1 MERAICLHQLPA
13 TLPAGYHRLYFGAEF
28 CPWRFPKVTEL
39 LGALQACRDAGWNLT
54 LLTPVLWQPF
64 LPILRARLA
73 ALLPHLAESDE
84 VVVSDWGTLRLVRE
98 LAPRQPLVLGRAL
111 SGQKRGAQILDLQ
124 LNAAQL
130 QYFRSCRWASSAT
143 LGLLQE
149 QGIERVELDNLL
161 QGLEPLPA
169 ALAGTLHHPYAMVTS
184 SRNCP
189 FAGGRSEAG
198 CPQPCG
204 EVFTLASS
212 DQESALLQAGN
223 TQFLQLDTLPP
234 DLTQLG
240 IDRLV
245 EHPQIPR

>member
-1 MERAICLHQLPA
+1 MERAICLHQLPE

-28 CPWRFPKVTEL
+28 CPWRFPEVTEL
-39 LGALQACRDAGWNLT
+39 LGALQACRVAGWSLT

-64 LPILRARLA
+64 LPMLRARLA

-84 VVVSDWGTLRLVRE
+84 VVVSDWGGLRLVRE

-143 LGLLQE
+143 LALLQE

-169 ALAGTLHHPYAMVTS
+169 PLAGTLHHPYAMVTS

-189 FAGGRSEAG
+189 FAGGPSAAG
-198 CPQPCG
+198 CPRPCG

-212 DQESALLQAGN
+212 DQQPALLQAGN

-234 DLTQLG
+234 DLTRLG

>member
-1 MERAICLHQLPA
+1 MERAICLHRLPD
-13 TLPAGYHRLYFGAEF
+13 TLPEPYQRLYFGSEF
-28 CPWRFPKVTEL
+28 CPWRFPDEGQL
-39 LGALQACRDAGWNLT
+39 HQALQACRAAGWSLT

-64 LPILRARLA
+64 LPTLRARLA
-73 ALLPHLAESDE
+73 ALLPLFSASDE
-84 VVVSDWGTLRLVRE
+84 VVVSDWGGVRLVRE
-98 LAPRQPLVLGRAL
+98 IAPRQTLVLGRAL

-124 LNAAQL
+124 LNKAQR
-130 QYFRSCRWASSAT
+130 QYFRSSRWSSAET
-143 LGLLQE
+143 LALLRE
-149 QGIERVELDNLL
+149 QGIARVELDNLL

-169 ALAGTLHHPYAMVTS
+169 PLTGTLHSPYAMVTS

-204 EVFTLASS
+204 EVFTLSS
-212 DQESALLQAGN
+212 NQSAPTMLQAGN
-223 TQFLQLDTLPP
+223 TQFLQLETLPA
-234 DLTQLG
+234 DLPRLG